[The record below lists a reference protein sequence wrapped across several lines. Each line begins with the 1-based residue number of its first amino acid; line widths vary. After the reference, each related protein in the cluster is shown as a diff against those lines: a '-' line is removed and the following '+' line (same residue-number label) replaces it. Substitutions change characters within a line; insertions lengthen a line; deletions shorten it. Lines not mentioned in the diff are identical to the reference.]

1 MMAKPDKI
9 EDLIKEIAAK
19 NSIAVG
25 RDDPIMILHTI
36 NERLIEDGQAAQKEL
51 LDQFKSEL
59 EDVAHR
65 WGEDAK
71 TKAERILNASLAAS
85 KEAMATGM
93 QENSKRAADD
103 LRKVVNESTT
113 SIEKIVNGGRKAAII
128 NLIASIF
135 VIGSMI
141 ALLIIK

>member
-1 MMAKPDKI
+1 MAKPDKI